1 MKTDGPVV
9 IALDGSPH
17 SEQTLDWGLAEA
29 TRRHAEVLLVRVFEL
44 PREFAEWSWYPL
56 IDEDLG
62 FETVAKEYLAE
73 LRTRERQ
80 RHPDL
85 TIDSREPHGA
95 EVPELRRLSETAQ
108 LLVIGAAGHGRRPRV
123 GSVSGHLAAHAR
135 CPVAVVR
142 AAPADPAAP
151 VVVGVDGSPES
162 VAAAR
167 TAAGAAALRQVPL
180 VVLHARPVVASAFG
194 RGAPVLATLPES
206 YAAPTD
212 PTQKAAQE
220 IVDRLGVEHPT
231 ADIRLEVVA
240 DDPVHALVDASRRA
254 QLVVVGSR
262 GLGAFRGMLLGS
274 VSHEVLRDAAST
286 VLIMHD
292 GRDDDRDE

>member
-17 SEQTLDWGLAEA
+17 SAQTLEWGLAEA
-29 TRRHAEVLLVRVFEL
+29 VRRGADVLLVRVFEL

-62 FETVAKEYLAE
+62 FETAAKDYLAD
-73 LRTRERQ
+73 LLARARAQ
-80 RHPDL
+80 HPDL
-85 TIDSREPHGA
+85 TISTREPHGPT
-95 EVPELRRLSETAQ
+95 VPELRTLSEDAR
-108 LLVIGAAGHGRRPRV
+108 LVVLGASGRGRRPGI
-123 GSVSGHLAAHAR
+123 GSVSSHIAAHAA
-135 CPVAVVR
+135 CPVVVVR

-151 VVVGVDGSPES
+151 IVVGVDGSPES

-167 TAAGAAALRQVPL
+167 TAAGEASLRKVPL
-180 VVLHARPVVASAFG
+180 VVLHARPVVASSVG
-194 RGAPVLATLPES
+194 RGVPV
-206 YAAPTD
+206 AASLTPQDSADTD
-212 PTQKAAQE
+212 PQRAAQAV
-220 IVDRLGVEHPT
+220 VDQLALEHPS
-231 ADIRLEVVA
+231 ADISLELQA
-240 DDPVHALVDASRRA
+240 DDPVHALVAASRSA

-286 VLIMHD
+286 VLVMHD
-292 GRDDDRDE
+292 GAHD